1 MRNFRQKNSR
11 FSKTWIITILAFCS
25 LFSSLSFANKM
36 SSQLQEAIYLF
47 EMKGEVDEAIRLLEK
62 ISRQGDSDDKE
73 TAFFY
78 LGKIYDLANNKAQ
91 ANHFYNRSQ
100 SINKTTSKAYWLAER
115 DAATSFSPERLL
127 QKTFSFRNPILKFF
141 DGKHANIL
149 FENGHIAKIED

>member
-1 MRNFRQKNSR
+1 
-11 FSKTWIITILAFCS
+11 
-25 LFSSLSFANKM
+25 M

-91 ANHFYNRSQ
+91 ANHFYNRSTEQ
-100 SINKTTSKAYWLAER
+100 DIPRNQVRIALPLRTTA
-115 DAATSFSPERLL
+115 
-127 QKTFSFRNPILKFF
+127 
-141 DGKHANIL
+141 
-149 FENGHIAKIED
+149 